1 MYRADSRSLRL
12 LSNLASR
19 LGFELTQ
26 ASWDRQ
32 FRRWI
37 RKAQREGKDPND
49 VGDLHWGDPAE
60 SLAKR
65 YLPHIG
71 PEDTVV
77 ELGPGTGRYSRHLL
91 EVCKQLILV
100 DNSRFVCRYLERYFA
115 GKDGI
120 KVIHARDWRLEEVAA
135 GSAGFAFANGVFE
148 HLDQD
153 IFLGYLF
160 AFARIL
166 RPGGRCVFNFNN
178 VVSAEAL
185 RWFKESQPPVHG
197 RSVFR
202 FYHPE
207 TVRTFAT
214 EAGLEVDDID
224 TSDHRFAFATL
235 RRPPAL

>member
-1 MYRADSRSLRL
+1 M
-12 LSNLASR
+12 ASR

-37 RKAQREGKDPND
+37 RKAQRDRKDPND
-49 VGDLHWGDPAE
+49 VGDVHWGDPAE
-60 SLAKR
+60 SLQLR
-65 YLPHIG
+65 YLPHITA
-71 PEDTVV
+71 DDVVV
-77 ELGPGTGRYSRHLL
+77 ELGPGTGRYSRHLIDA
-91 EVCKQLILV
+91 CKQLILV
-100 DNSRFVCRYLERYFA
+100 DNSPFVCRYLERYFA
-115 GKDGI
+115 GKPTVT
-120 KVIHARDWRLEEVAA
+120 VIRARDWRLEEVAS

-153 IFLGYLF
+153 VFLGYLT

-185 RWFKESQPPVHG
+185 RWFRESKPPVHG

-207 TVRTFAT
+207 TVRTFAA
-214 EAGLEVDDID
+214 EAGLEVEDLA
-224 TSDHRFAFATL
+224 TSEHRFGFATL
-235 RRPPAL
+235 RRPMAS